1 MKGDILV
8 NKSQIA
14 EIFQNQSIGASSLLL
29 VLFTLIMAFAIG
41 LFIYWVYKKNYRG
54 VMFSNNFA
62 LTLVL
67 MTVITAPVVLC
78 IRNSIQLSMGM
89 VGALSI
95 VRFRTAVKDPMDT
108 GYMFWA
114 LTMGILLG
122 AGQFFLAAVTV
133 VGIAVIIFVLRKI
146 ISKGADSY
154 LLVMRVSAIGEA
166 NANKLLSKVR
176 YQNLKSKTMSGRG
189 IEVTYE
195 IRTEKSEQLLTK
207 LLSMEG
213 VEEASLVAYQSE
225 TV

>member
-1 MKGDILV
+1 M

-29 VLFTLIMAFAIG
+29 VLFTLVMAFAIG
-41 LFIYWVYKKNYRG
+41 MFIFWVYKKNYRG

-122 AGQFFLAAVTV
+122 AGQFFLAAVAV
-133 VGIAVIIFVLRKI
+133 IGIAVIIFILRKVV
-146 ISKGADSY
+146 SKGNDCY
-154 LLVMRVSAIGEA
+154 MLVMRMDPAAEA
-166 NANKLLSKVR
+166 TAQKILSKAR
-176 YQNLKSKTMSGRG
+176 YQQVKSRTASARG
-189 IEVTYE
+189 IELTYE
-195 IRTEKSEQLLTK
+195 IRTEKTDKLQQALLAIDG
-207 LLSMEG
+207 MEA
-213 VEEASLVAYQSE
+213 VSIVTYQSE

>member
-1 MKGDILV
+1 M

-29 VLFTLIMAFAIG
+29 VLFTLVMAFAIG
-41 LFIYWVYKKNYRG
+41 MFIFWVYKKNYRG

-122 AGQFFLAAVTV
+122 AGQFFLAAVAV
-133 VGIAVIIFVLRKI
+133 IGIAVIIFILRKVV
-146 ISKGADSY
+146 SKGNDCY
-154 LLVMRVSAIGEA
+154 MLVMRMDPAAEA
-166 NANKLLSKVR
+166 TAQKILAKAR
-176 YQNLKSKTMSGRG
+176 YQQVKSRTASARG
-189 IEVTYE
+189 IELTYE
-195 IRTEKSEQLLTK
+195 IRTEKTDKLQQALLAIDG
-207 LLSMEG
+207 MEA
-213 VEEASLVAYQSE
+213 VSIVTYQSE

>member
-1 MKGDILV
+1 M

-154 LLVMRVSAIGEA
+154 LLVMRVSAVGEA

>member
-1 MKGDILV
+1 M

-29 VLFTLIMAFAIG
+29 VLFTLVMAFAIG
-41 LFIYWVYKKNYRG
+41 MFIFWVYKKNYRG

-122 AGQFFLAAVTV
+122 AGQYFLTALTV
-133 VGIAVIIFVLRKI
+133 VGIAALVFLLRRITGK
-146 ISKGADSY
+146 STDSY
-154 LLVMRVSAIGEA
+154 LLVMRLNGNGEA
-166 NANKLLSKVR
+166 AIQQLMRQLR
-176 YQNLKSKTMSGRG
+176 YQKLKSKTITAKG

-195 IRTEKSEQLLTK
+195 VRVEKSEAFLNK
-207 LLSMEG
+207 LLSLDG
-213 VEEASLVAYQSE
+213 VSEASLVAYQAE

>member
-1 MKGDILV
+1 M

-195 IRTEKSEQLLTK
+195 IRTEKSEQLLAK

>member
-1 MKGDILV
+1 M

-195 IRTEKSEQLLTK
+195 IRTEKSEQLLSK

>member
-1 MKGDILV
+1 M

>member
-1 MKGDILV
+1 M

-154 LLVMRVSAIGEA
+154 LLVMRVNAVGEA